1 MYKTY
6 QVYQQL
12 QHINCIVS
20 SAVIKQDYHFISNIN
35 RHCSLLS
42 LSILGA
48 SSQEVSN
55 NKLIKSRIISLEKL
69 FQNIIIA
76 LRENVV
82 AAWFNTKFSWYSH
95 EESVMMCKF
104 TCRVAVYLMG
114 CMGGW
119 AWSDLFPFLGFGL
132 SCNIPLAKPFK
143 GYINENS
150 PS

>member
-35 RHCSLLS
+35 RHCRLLS

-55 NKLIKSRIISLEKL
+55 NKLIKSGIISLEKL
-69 FQNIIIA
+69 FLNIIIA

-82 AAWFNTKFSWYSH
+82 
-95 EESVMMCKF
+95 V
-104 TCRVAVYLMG
+104 G
-114 CMGGW
+114 
-119 AWSDLFPFLGFGL
+119 
-132 SCNIPLAKPFK
+132 
-143 GYINENS
+143 
-150 PS
+150 